1 MSAPDDEYASRLVET
16 PYGRL
21 NVRDIGGTGLPN
33 AAAVSVVAEVES
45 TTHLFTAWA
54 TTRLH
59 WREHVTVNGDQK
71 AAAAFLDA
79 LNLV

>member
-1 MSAPDDEYASRLVET
+1 MNDRPSLPRGMWQDLVPTSDGIVVAPH
-16 PYGRL
+16 
-21 NVRDIGGTGLPN
+21 